1 LPTCWVAAAEVAAAV
16 PLEIFLRGAV
26 LLAASAAAPL
36 GAAVLAEAGKS
47 IPFLAKLGGTRPLE

>member
-1 LPTCWVAAAEVAAAV
+1 
-16 PLEIFLRGAV
+16 LEIFLRVEV

-47 IPFLAKLGGTRPLE
+47 SSYLAKLGGARPLE